1 VRADTDDA
9 RGTDVAGNVG
19 GDRVFAGTREFEID
33 PQPDGTVLFTHVEDV
48 SGLLF
53 PVFRALMGLP
63 SRPTATTSTL
73 RSSNAQ
79 KAKRVRKGS

>member
-33 PQPDGTVLFTHVEDV
+33 PQPDAPCFHPTSRMSAGYC
-48 SGLLF
+48 SRC
-53 PVFRALMGLP
+53 RALMGPAIQAHRDNL
-63 SRPTATTSTL
+63 
-73 RSSNAQ
+73 NAALKQ
-79 KAKRVRKGS
+79 RAESKAGS